1 MAVVK
6 DGRQIVCIVA
16 VAAFAE
22 AGGDGGCLRGGGDP
36 PLAADRTVPSSGPWV
51 TLDTELPTGN

>member
-1 MAVVK
+1 MAVAVVK

-22 AGGDGGCLRGGGDP
+22 AGGDIGCLRGGGDLP
-36 PLAADRTVPSSGPWV
+36 ASG
-51 TLDTELPTGN
+51 